1 MYKEGE
7 GPEIEEVKSDGD
19 AESSTEQ
26 IEKEEKEEKEE
37 KQKESNKQC

>member
-7 GPEIEEVKSDGD
+7 GPQIEEVKSDGD

-26 IEKEEKEEKEE
+26 IEKEEKEEK
-37 KQKESNKQC
+37 QKESNKQC